1 MSYHVDVSVM
11 SYHVYICVMIEL
23 NSIEWV
29 NEWLEISLSQWID
42 LLNQTQWIKLNGL
55 IVLQVMPDLCCVVG
69 TLLVDPES
77 SVRNLAMTCL
87 VSLYDVFGENMLEEL
102 MDNTALGSPHI
113 RAVQEAISYRNTHT
127 RGSDNIDSNNSG
139 KNGAEWN
146 RIEDNRN
153 TDLRNTDFDSEPS
166 GSPCSPFSPPQSS
179 SQKTSFSKT
188 RDSTGVGVKR
198 GQTGSRLSS
207 TGKRQDK

>member
-1 MSYHVDVSVM
+1 M
-11 SYHVYICVMIEL
+11 
-23 NSIEWV
+23 
-29 NEWLEISLSQWID
+29 
-42 LLNQTQWIKLNGL
+42 
-55 IVLQVMPDLCCVVG
+55 VG

-127 RGSDNIDSNNSG
+127 RGTDSIIDNNNTGKHGVEWSRIDD
-139 KNGAEWN
+139 N
-146 RIEDNRN
+146 RNTDNRN
-153 TDLRNTDFDSEPS
+153 TDLRNTDFDCDTS
-166 GSPCSPFSPPQSS
+166 GSPMSVPQSS
-179 SQKTSFSKT
+179 SQKSGFSKT

-198 GQTGSRLSS
+198 GQPGGRLSS
-207 TGKRQDK
+207 TGETQSMKKSLSCQRLSISLFSVVNLAICFLVCLSECVRCSVQRSWDRLSAIWQT